1 MHTEKRKKPPIDYL
15 LYPIQEFIHTEI
27 SGSLFLI
34 GATVL
39 ALVWANSAWGESYT
53 ALWHTYVK
61 FSIADDFFKLDKS
74 LLHWI
79 NDGLMVVFFFVVGL
93 EIKREV
99 LVGELTSLRKT
110 ALPIMAALGGMV
122 VPALIFVAFNAT
134 GEAASGWGIP
144 MATDIAFAL
153 GILALVGSRAPL
165 SLKVFLT
172 ALAIIDDIGAVLII
186 AFFYTEQV
194 LWISLLIALGIW
206 LLMWIANWAGVRH
219 PLIFGILGVV
229 LWIAFLKSGIH
240 ATVAGVLA
248 AMTIPARTRIN
259 AEDFLKRARHYL
271 EKFKLAQQPR
281 TSVLTNRRQRA
292 AVQKLETIA
301 KAAQSPMQRLE
312 HGLHPWVAFF
322 IVPVF
327 ALANAGVAFSIN
339 RELFTSPV
347 VWGIVLGLVLG
358 KQVGVTLFAWLAVK
372 FGLADLPTGLTWRH
386 VYGAGW
392 LAGIGFTMSL
402 FVGGLAFGDGELL
415 SQAKIG
421 ILAASVIA
429 GGIGWLILRTTP
441 PAIPEAE
448 DPVLAPKSTHA

>member
-1 MHTEKRKKPPIDYL
+1 MNTEKRKTPPIDYL
-15 LYPIQEFIHTEI
+15 LYPIQEFIRTEI

-34 GATVL
+34 SATII
-39 ALVWANSAWGESYT
+39 ALVWANSAWGESYI
-53 ALWHTYVK
+53 ALWHTHFN

-79 NDGLMVVFFFVVGL
+79 NDGLMAVFFFVVGL

-122 VPALIFVAFNAT
+122 VPALIFFAFNST
-134 GEAASGWGIP
+134 GDAASGWGIP

-172 ALAIIDDIGAVLII
+172 ALAIIDDIGAVLVI

-194 LWISLLIALGIW
+194 LWMSLLAALVIW
-206 LLMWIANWAGVRH
+206 LLMWIANWAGIRH
-219 PLIFGILGVV
+219 PLIFGLLGMA

-240 ATVAGVLA
+240 ATVAGIVA
-248 AMTIPARTRIN
+248 AMTIPAQTRIN
-259 AEDFLKRARHYL
+259 SEYFLKRARYYL
-271 EKFKLAQQPR
+271 DKFRQAQQPGR
-281 TSVLTNRRQRA
+281 GVLTNRRQRA
-292 AVQKLETIA
+292 AVRKLETIA

-312 HGLHPWVAFF
+312 HSLHPWVAFF
-322 IVPVF
+322 IVPIF

-339 RELFTSPV
+339 GELFSSPV
-347 VWGIVLGLVLG
+347 VWGIVLGLVIG

-372 FGLADLPTGLTWRH
+372 FGLADLPEGLTWRH
-386 VYGAGW
+386 IYGAGW

-421 ILAASVIA
+421 ILTASVIA

-441 PAIPEAE
+441 AVPDIE
-448 DPVLAPKSTHA
+448 DPVLAPKN

>member
-1 MHTEKRKKPPIDYL
+1 MKPEKRKRPPIDYL

-34 GATVL
+34 AATVI
-39 ALVWANSAWGESYT
+39 ALLWANSAWGESYT
-53 ALWHTYVK
+53 TLWHTYVK
-61 FSIADDFFKLDKS
+61 FSVADNFFKLDKS

-110 ALPIMAALGGMV
+110 ALPIMAALGGMI
-122 VPALIFVAFNAT
+122 VPALIFVAFNT
-134 GEAASGWGIP
+134 SGDAASGWGIP

-172 ALAIIDDIGAVLII
+172 ALAIIDDIGAVLVI

-194 LWISLLIALGIW
+194 IWGALLVAAIAW
-206 LLMWIANWAGVRH
+206 LFMWALNWAGVRH
-219 PLIFGILGVV
+219 PLVYAIFGVV

-240 ATVAGVLA
+240 ATVAGILA
-248 AMTIPARTRIN
+248 AMTIPAQTRIN
-259 AEDFLKRARHYL
+259 SDFFLKRAQYYL
-271 EKFKLAQQPR
+271 EKFKSAQLPGR
-281 TSVLTNRRQRA
+281 GVLTNRRQRA
-292 AVQKLETIA
+292 AVKKLETIA

-339 RELFTSPV
+339 GNLFSSPV
-347 VWGIVLGLVLG
+347 VWGIILGLVVG
-358 KQVGVTLFAWLAVK
+358 KQVGVTFFAWLAVK
-372 FGLADLPTGLTWRH
+372 LGLADLPEGLTWRH
-386 VYGAGW
+386 IYGAGW

-402 FVGGLAFGDGELL
+402 FVGGLAFGSGELL

-421 ILAASVIA
+421 ILAASVIS
-429 GGIGWLILRTTP
+429 GGVGWFILRTTP
-441 PAIPEAE
+441 PAPAEAE
-448 DPVLAPKSTHA
+448 DPILLPKD